1 MFFLENCQLKEPV
14 KSHGINFIENR
25 ENLLIIDKSNKND
38 VIKIIGNPHSVSIK
52 NNDTWIYFERKITRG
67 KLHKLGQNVLKTNNI
82 LELKFDKYGVL
93 KEKKKYTKDN
103 MKKVKYSSS
112 ETKND
117 VTQSSFVS
125 KFLSSV
131 KQKMYGSRTKNND

>member
-52 NNDTWIYFERKITRG
+52 NNDTWIYFERKITKG
-67 KLHKLGQNVLKTNNI
+67 KLHETYFFFKKFINQNY
-82 LELKFDKYGVL
+82 F
-93 KEKKKYTKDN
+93 
-103 MKKVKYSSS
+103 
-112 ETKND
+112 
-117 VTQSSFVS
+117 F
-125 KFLSSV
+125 
-131 KQKMYGSRTKNND
+131 